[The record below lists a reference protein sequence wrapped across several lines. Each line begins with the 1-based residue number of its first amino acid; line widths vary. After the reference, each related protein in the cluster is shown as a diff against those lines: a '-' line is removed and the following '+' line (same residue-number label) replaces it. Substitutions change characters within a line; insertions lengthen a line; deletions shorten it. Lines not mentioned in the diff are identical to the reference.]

1 MPKKAKTQ
9 AAAAG
14 QAAPSSSAP
23 SGSIKKTTVSGRTKA
38 GRFAAYE
45 PNEKDR
51 TLVAL
56 GSMAGGT
63 QERVAKVIGISA
75 DTLQRYYTKEW
86 EDGSETANL
95 KVTGNLYRMAT
106 MTTNDRVAVT
116 AAIFWAKSRM
126 GWRTDDGLSAE
137 AEAQVGPVVVKLR
150 LGERDDA

>member
-14 QAAPSSSAP
+14 KAAPSSP
-23 SGSIKKTTVSGRTKA
+23 PPGGSIKKVTAAGRTTA

-75 DTLQRYYTKEW
+75 DTLQRYYAKEW

-95 KVTGNLYRMAT
+95 KVVGNLYRMAT
-106 MTTNDRVAVT
+106 MTTNDRVAIT
-116 AAIFWAKSRM
+116 AAIFWCKARM
-126 GWRTDDGLSAE
+126 GWRTDEVTAE

-150 LGERDDA
+150 LGERDAA